1 MTICVSCGEY
11 FRTNAWH
18 NNKLECQNC
27 VDIIS
32 NNILDEDYE
41 VEKNHL
47 LNPSGKTPAVFY
59 ENEEYAYD
67 DRDDSHGF

>member
-1 MTICVSCGEY
+1 MTICVSCGDY

-18 NNKLECQNC
+18 NDRNTCQNC
-27 VDIIS
+27 VDVLPTAPI
-32 NNILDEDYE
+32 DEDYE

-59 ENEEYAYD
+59 D
-67 DRDDSHGF
+67 DHDDSHGF

>member
-1 MTICVSCGEY
+1 MTICVSCGDY

-27 VDIIS
+27 VFTLPTS
-32 NNILDEDYE
+32 VVGDEDYE

-59 ENEEYAYD
+59 D
-67 DRDDSHGF
+67 DRDDSYGL

>member
-1 MTICVSCGEY
+1 MTICVSCGDY

-27 VDIIS
+27 VDTLPTS
-32 NNILDEDYE
+32 VVGDEDYE

-59 ENEEYAYD
+59 D
-67 DRDDSHGF
+67 DRDDSYGL

>member
-18 NNKLECQNC
+18 NDSNTCQNC
-27 VDIIS
+27 YCTLPIVIQD
-32 NNILDEDYE
+32 DDYE
-41 VEKNHL
+41 VERNHL

-59 ENEEYAYD
+59 D
-67 DRDDSHGF
+67 DREGYLDGSDSHGY